1 MMNLNLFWSVVIRM
15 GKRIIQQRRGRG
27 GHTYK
32 TRAKAGRVRPGYFG
46 KLAGEF
52 TCVSLTSSVGHSVPI
67 AKFVNKVGD
76 MFSNFAVDLL
86 YVGQVISFGGNN
98 NGDVAK
104 LGDLKNG
111 TEIFNIEH
119 NPLDGGKFVRTG
131 GNAAVIMAKE
141 GGFMNVMMPSKRTKK
156 FNVNCRATVGRAAG
170 DGRVDK
176 PILKAGKKFFIM
188 KMKSKLWPRV
198 SAVKMNAIDHPF
210 GSGRG
215 KRVKS
220 KIAKRNASP
229 GKKVGHIRPS
239 RTGRKKR

>member
-1 MMNLNLFWSVVIRM
+1 M

-32 TRAKAGRVRPGYFG
+32 TREKAGRVRVGY
-46 KLAGEF
+46 LADLKGEF
-52 TCVSLTSSVGHSVPI
+52 KCVSLISSVGHSVPI
-67 AKFVNKVGD
+67 AKFMDKAGVI
-76 MFSNFAVDLL
+76 FCNFAADLL
-86 YVGQVISFGGNN
+86 YVGQSIKIGGNSS
-98 NGDVAK
+98 GDIAK

-119 NPLDGGKFVRTG
+119 NPGDGGKFVRTG

-141 GGFMNVMMPSKRTKK
+141 GDVAKIMMPSKRIKK
-156 FNVNCRATVGRAAG
+156 FKVNCRATIGRAAG
-170 DGRVDK
+170 DGRVSK
-176 PILKAGKKFFIM
+176 PILKAGKQFYIM

-215 KRVKS
+215 KRIKS

-229 GKKVGHIRPS
+229 GKKVGHLRPS

>member
-1 MMNLNLFWSVVIRM
+1 M
-15 GKRIIQQRRGRG
+15 GKRIIQQRRGKG

-32 TRAKAGRVRPGYFG
+32 VREKAGKLRPGYIADLKDKFECV
-46 KLAGEF
+46 KL
-52 TCVSLTSSVGHSVPI
+52 VPSIGHSVPI
-67 AKFVNKVGD
+67 AKFINKEGK
-76 MFSNFAVDLL
+76 FFYNFAVNLL
-86 YVGQVISFGGNN
+86 HVGQNINVGQNKS
-98 NGDVAK
+98 GDITK

-119 NPLDGGKFVRTG
+119 NPKDGGKFVRTG
-131 GNAAVIMAKE
+131 GNFATIMAKE
-141 GGFMNVMMPSKRTKK
+141 GDIVKVVMPSKRIKK

-170 DGRVDK
+170 DGRIDK
-176 PILKAGKKFFIM
+176 PILKAGKKFYIM
-188 KMKSKLWPRV
+188 KTKSKLWPRT

-215 KRVKS
+215 KRMKS

-229 GKKVGHIRPS
+229 GKKVGLIRPA

>member
-1 MMNLNLFWSVVIRM
+1 M

-32 TRAKAGRVRPGYFG
+32 VREKASEVRPGYLVDLSGDFECV
-46 KLAGEF
+46 KL
-52 TCVSLTSSVGHSVPI
+52 VSSIGHSVPI
-67 AKFVNKVGD
+67 AKFVNNEGKV
-76 MFSNFAVDLL
+76 FSNFAVDLL
-86 YVGQVISFGGNN
+86 YVGQKISVGGNS
-98 NGDVAK
+98 NGDISK

-119 NPLDGGKFVRTG
+119 NPGDGGKFVRSG
-131 GNAAVIMAKE
+131 GNAATIMAKE
-141 GGFMNVMMPSKRTKK
+141 GDIVKVMMPSKRIKK
-156 FNVNCRATVGRAAG
+156 FKVNCRATIGRAAG
-170 DGRVDK
+170 DGRVSK
-176 PILKAGKKFFIM
+176 PILKAGKKFYIM
-188 KMKSKLWPRV
+188 KMKSKLWPRT

-215 KRVKS
+215 KRIKS

-229 GKKVGHIRPS
+229 GKKVGLLRPS

>member
-1 MMNLNLFWSVVIRM
+1 M
-15 GKRIIQQRRGRG
+15 GKRIIQQRRGKG

-32 TRAKAGRVRPGYFG
+32 VREKAGKIRVGYLVDLKGDF
-46 KLAGEF
+46 E
-52 TCVSLTSSVGHSVPI
+52 CVKLTSSVGHSCPI
-67 AKFVNKVGD
+67 AKFMNKEGVI
-76 MFSNFAVDLL
+76 FSNFACDLIH
-86 YVGQVISFGGNN
+86 VGQVITMGKNRV
-98 NGDVAK
+98 GDIAK

-111 TEIFNIEH
+111 TDIFNIEH
-119 NPLDGGKFVRTG
+119 NPGDGGKFVRSG
-131 GNAAVIMAKE
+131 GNFGTVMAKE
-141 GGFMNVMMPSKRTKK
+141 GDVMKVMMPSKTMKMFK
-156 FNVNCRATVGRAAG
+156 VNCRATIGRAAG
-170 DGRVDK
+170 DGRVSK

-215 KRVKS
+215 KRIKS

-229 GKKVGHIRPS
+229 GKKVGHLRPS